1 MKSTVSLQYEYIY
14 HFRSYNSVFRHLWWG
29 LQGELSIR
37 GWSHRAVPTPSVSIS
52 GCNSEKM
59 VGNHLFL
66 NIIPSNFTAKT
77 ERKVWCDRGMRV
89 YDSMNLQWI
98 PLAPMHKSEQL
109 TIHSNLVGRS
119 HPSTWVVGS
128 GSINES
134 ATSNKNNNIVFSFL
148 ILHSCHFQG
157 GFRCILLHR
166 SWCVTSIR
174 IRWGKIPSKYLLR
187 WTGRLHS

>member
-134 ATSNKNNNIVFSFL
+134 ATSNKNNNIVFPSWYCTRAISKVVSGAFSY
-148 ILHSCHFQG
+148 IEVGVLHPFGSG
-157 GFRCILLHR
+157 GER
-166 SWCVTSIR
+166 SH
-174 IRWGKIPSKYLLR
+174 PSTY
-187 WTGRLHS
+187 